1 MWFAG
6 VTPIDSWMYVDVAVA
21 RPFPEPLT
29 YAIPATLMDRV
40 SVGHVVLV
48 PLGSTGETGYVTA
61 LRATTDLPP
70 AKVKSISRLLD
81 PVVAFDR
88 EQLAFFQWIASYY
101 LVPLGMVIHTAL
113 PSRMRARIVRG
124 AEATQEGI
132 RALTAK
138 TVDGAVAQV
147 LREIVS
153 RPGMTARSLVRR
165 LNDELEKKVVEKSVR
180 ALEKAGQVQ
189 WVEKEIGETRAMVK
203 TVRLLTDLETARTTP
218 KRLGTSM
225 AAVLGALDEA
235 QGELD
240 LRDLVERFGSGARS
254 AVKRLVDLEVL
265 ATQEREKR
273 DSLADARPL
282 GPSEPPVLNDDQQR
296 ALDAICAGP
305 ATYLLFGVTGAGK
318 TEVFLGAARHALD
331 AGRQV
336 LVLVPEI
343 GLTPQ
348 LVGRFKARF
357 GDDVAVLHS
366 GLTGNQRLAE
376 WRRIRAGEAPV
387 AVGARSALFAPFH
400 DLGLIVVDE
409 EHDDSYKQDEGVT
422 YSARDLAVV
431 LGRRHK
437 AAVVLAT
444 ATPSLE
450 SWHNAQQGRY
460 TLLELPKRATPR
472 PVPTVELVD
481 MTKITW
487 DEGKPRPMLADP
499 VVAAL
504 HETFER
510 GGKAIVLYNRRGYA
524 TQVQC
529 TTCGSCWEC
538 PNCGIAMT
546 LHKRI
551 ERMSCHYC
559 GLSLRT
565 TEACPVCDAPTQEE
579 LGKGTEQV
587 EETLAELFPNVPL
600 ARMDADTTS
609 GRGAHERILTGFRE
623 GKTKLLVGT
632 QIVAKGHDFPDVHT
646 AVVVSADKGFR
657 LPDFRAAER
666 TFALLVQVA
675 GRAGRGDTPGRV
687 FVQTW
692 KPDHYVLSHLDD
704 VRAFLTV
711 EMRLRGTLAYPPYS
725 RLCLLRIDGVDRR
738 AVERTAGELARGLR
752 QAARPYPHTAVLGPA
767 AAALPRL
774 VGRWRYQIVLR
785 GQQFGPFREWIETA
799 LPKIRAFAKRGIRVS
814 WDIDPRH
821 LM

>member
-1 MWFAG
+1 MIPTAM
-6 VTPIDSWMYVDVAVA
+6 PYAEVAVA

-29 YAIPATLMDRV
+29 YGIPAILADRV
-40 SVGHVVLV
+40 AVGHVVLV
-48 PLGSTGETGYVTA
+48 PLGSTGETGYVVA
-61 LRATTDLPP
+61 IHATTDLPLD
-70 AKVKSISRLLD
+70 KVKPISRLLD
-81 PVVAFDR
+81 PIVAFDR
-88 EQLAFFQWIASYY
+88 AQLAFFSWIARYY

-124 AEATQEGI
+124 AEATQHGV
-132 RALTAK
+132 RALTTK
-138 TVDGAVAQV
+138 TVEGDVAQV

-153 RPGMTARSLVRR
+153 RPGMTARSIVRR
-165 LNDELEKKVVEKSVR
+165 LADELDKAAVERSVR
-180 ALEKAGQVQ
+180 ALERAEQIH
-189 WVEKEIGETRAMVK
+189 WVDREIGETRAMVR
-203 TVRLLTDLETARTTP
+203 TVRLSTDLETARAAP
-218 KRLGTSM
+218 KRLGTVQ

-240 LRDLVERFGSGARS
+240 LKDLVERFGSGARN
-254 AVKRLVDLEVL
+254 AVKALAALEVVE
-265 ATQEREKR
+265 TGEREKR
-273 DSLADARPL
+273 DALAEAAPQ
-282 GPSEPPVLNDDQQR
+282 GPTEPPVLNDDQQR
-296 ALDAICAGP
+296 ALDAICAAAG
-305 ATYLLFGVTGAGK
+305 TYLLFGVTGAGK
-318 TEVFLGAARHALD
+318 TEVFLGAARHTLAQ
-331 AGRQV
+331 GRQV

-366 GLTGNQRLAE
+366 GLTGHQRLAE

-387 AVGARSALFAPFH
+387 AVGARSALFAPFP
-400 DLGLIVVDE
+400 DLGLLVVDE
-409 EHDDSYKQDEGVT
+409 EHDDSYKQDEGVP

-431 LGRRHK
+431 LGRRHD

-450 SWHNAQQGRY
+450 SWHNAAQGRY

-472 PVPTVELVD
+472 PVPKVELVD
-481 MTKITW
+481 MTQMTW
-487 DEGKPRPMLADP
+487 PEGTARPMFAAP
-499 VVAAL
+499 VVEAL
-504 HETFER
+504 RETFAR

-559 GLSLRT
+559 GLSLRV
-565 TEACPVCDAPTQEE
+565 TEECPVCDAPTQEE

-587 EETLAELFPNVPL
+587 EETLRELFPDVAL

-609 GRGAHERILTGFRE
+609 GRGAHERILSGFRE
-623 GKTKLLVGT
+623 GRTQLLVGT

-692 KPDHYVLSHLDD
+692 KPDHYVLAHLDD
-704 VRAFLTV
+704 VRAFLRT
-711 EMRLRGTLAYPPYS
+711 ELKLRGTLAYPPFS
-725 RLCLLRIDGVDRR
+725 RLCLVRLDGVDRR
-738 AVERTAGELARGLR
+738 AVERTSGEMARALR
-752 QAARPYPHTAVLGPA
+752 RSGRAYPHTAVLGPA
-767 AAALPRL
+767 QAALPRL

-785 GQQFGPFREWIETA
+785 GQQYGPFRAWLEEA
-799 LPKIRAFAKRGIRVS
+799 LPAARSFAKKGIRVS
-814 WDIDPRH
+814 WDVDPRH